1 MSHVVKIQTEIRDV
15 EALGAATGRMQIS
28 PPQYEEVQLFSSRAT
43 GYAVRLKD
51 WRYPVVCDIQ
61 TGRVAFDNFGGRWG
75 KQDELDRLFQS
86 YAVEKTKLEARKQGH
101 TVQEQP
107 LEDGSIKLTVS
118 VGGAS

>member
-1 MSHVVKIQTEIRDV
+1 LSHIVKIQTEIRDV

-101 TVQEQP
+101 TVQEQS

>member
-1 MSHVVKIQTEIRDV
+1 MSHIVKIQTEIRDV
-15 EALGAATGRMQIS
+15 EALGAATGRMHIS
-28 PPQYEEVQLFSSRAT
+28 SPQYEEVQLFSSRAT
-43 GYAVRLKD
+43 GYAVRFKD

>member
-1 MSHVVKIQTEIRDV
+1 LSHIVKIQTEIRDV
-15 EALGAATGRMQIS
+15 EALGAATGRMHIS
-28 PPQYEEVQLFSSRAT
+28 SPQYEEVQLFSSRAT
-43 GYAVRLKD
+43 GYAVRFKD

>member
-1 MSHVVKIQTEIRDV
+1 VSHVVKIQTEIRDV
-15 EALGAATGRMQIS
+15 EALGAATRRMQI
-28 PPQYEEVQLFSSRAT
+28 PPPRYEEVQLFSSRAT

-101 TVQEQP
+101 TVQEQS